1 MKISPFKYTDYRKF
15 LRDYFKESAAT
26 YLIVCKATGI
36 KSPGH
41 LSLIL
46 NGKVNISDLQ
56 ADNFAGFCKLKKKE
70 TEFFRTM
77 VLFNQEKKSDTK
89 VGLFEKLSAFRNS
102 SIYRVGPHLYKFYDK
117 WYHSVVRALLEF
129 VDIRD
134 NAGDLGKMVAPSI
147 KPEQAISSVRLLS
160 ELGLI
165 SADDRG
171 FLRPT
176 EKSIDTGSTA
186 GSVMVNRFVLSM
198 LDLAHEA
205 MGRFPRNERIFSCV
219 TLGINEKGYD
229 ELLAELRKFRRKVAK
244 IAGKYP
250 ANRVVQLNFQLFPVS
265 KGVGTGEG
273 CDA

>member
-1 MKISPFKYTDYRKF
+1 MKVSPFKYTDYRKF

-26 YLIVCKATGI
+26 YPFVCKTTGI

-46 NGKVNISDLQ
+46 NGKVNISDVQ
-56 ADNFAGFCKLKKKE
+56 ADNFVGFCKLKKRE
-70 TEFFRTM
+70 AEFFRTM
-77 VLFNQEKKSDTK
+77 VLFNQEKKSDAK
-89 VGLFEKLSAFRNS
+89 IELFERLSSFRGS

-134 NAGDLGKMVAPSI
+134 NAGDLGKMVVPSI
-147 KPEQAISSVRLLS
+147 KPEQARGSVRLLS

-165 SADDRG
+165 SVDDRG
-171 FLRPT
+171 YLKPT

-198 LDLAHEA
+198 LDRAHEA
-205 MGRFPRNERIFSCV
+205 MGRFPRSERIFSCV
-219 TLGINEKGYD
+219 TLGISREGYD
-229 ELLAELRKFRRKVAK
+229 ELLVELREFRRKAAE
-244 IAGKYP
+244 IAGKHP

-265 KGVGTGEG
+265 KGVETGEG